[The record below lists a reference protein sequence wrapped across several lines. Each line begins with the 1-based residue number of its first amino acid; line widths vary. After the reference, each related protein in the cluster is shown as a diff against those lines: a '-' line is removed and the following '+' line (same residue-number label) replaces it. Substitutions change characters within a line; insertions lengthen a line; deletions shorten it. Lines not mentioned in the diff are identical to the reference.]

1 MEQKVLDIFK
11 SVFNKVEPDEIT
23 LDAEFREWDQFSSL
37 TLCELLAKLEE
48 TLGVKLKLSALVNA
62 ETIEDVV
69 DAVNDS
75 IGTVGKC

>member
-1 MEQKVLDIFK
+1 MEEKVLDIFK

-37 TLCELLAKLEE
+37 TLCELLSKLEE
-48 TLGVKLKLSALVNA
+48 TLGIKLKLSALVNA

-75 IGTVGKC
+75 I